1 LIAVDGYAI
10 EHRSSRSGR
19 WLRARRLRI
28 ALWIAVAEGLLIV
41 FDVIPG
47 WTALVVG
54 ALLVAFY
61 FFVGREVRSDTVR
74 HGSWIAAASQL
85 FVALVP
91 VLLFVVGTLAIIVL
105 GILAVIALIALFAD
119 RR

>member
-1 LIAVDGYAI
+1 VELPAI
-10 EHRSSRSGR
+10 EHRSSSAGR

-28 ALWIAVAEGLLIV
+28 ALWIAVVEGALVV

-47 WTALVVG
+47 WTALVIG
-54 ALLVAFY
+54 ALILAFY
-61 FFVGREVRSDTVR
+61 VFVGRDLRYDTAR
-74 HGSWIAAASQL
+74 QASWVAAMSQV

-91 VLLFVVGTLAIIVL
+91 VLLFFVSALAIL
-105 GILAVIALIALFAD
+105 ALAVLALVALVALVAD

>member
-1 LIAVDGYAI
+1 VELPAI
-10 EHRSSRSGR
+10 EHRSSRGGR
-19 WLRARRLRI
+19 WLRARRLKV
-28 ALWIAVAEGLLIV
+28 ALWIAVVEGALVV

-54 ALLVAFY
+54 ALILGFY
-61 FFVGREVRSDTVR
+61 VFVGRDLRLDAARQV
-74 HGSWIAAASQL
+74 SWVAAMSQV

-91 VLLFVVGTLAIIVL
+91 VLLFFVSALAIL
-105 GILAVIALIALFAD
+105 ALAVLALVALIALVAD